1 MGGRLTMSRVRKVIF
16 WCHLTTGVLAGVVIL
31 TMSVTGV
38 LLTYERQIEAW
49 ADARTYTVAAA
60 PDAARL
66 PVETLVA
73 KAREGREGVPTSV
86 TLRADRSAAAA
97 VGFPGGRTVFVDPY
111 TGAVLGGGAEGTRA
125 FFHVVTDVHRWLGAS
140 GENRTVGRAVTGA
153 CNLGFLFLVAS
164 GFYIWWPRKWTRP
177 QFRSVLWFR
186 RGLSAK
192 ARDFNWHN
200 TIGFWSVAPLF
211 LVVLS
216 GVVISYQWAGNLVY
230 RAAGEQPPAPRSGPP
245 PGQQPAG
252 EVSTAGLE
260 PLIARAEQQVAGW
273 RAIGVQL
280 PATDDAPVAFSIDE
294 GTGGQPQYRA
304 QLTLDRATGEVT
316 KWEPFSS
323 FSTGRQLRS
332 FLRFAH
338 TGEVFGI
345 PGQTIAGLV
354 SLGGAVLVWTGL
366 ALSWRRWRAW
376 MARRPGRVRAVAAAE
391 SPAD

>member
-1 MGGRLTMSRVRKVIF
+1 MSRVRKVIF

-60 PDAARL
+60 PGAARL

-73 KAREGREGVPTSV
+73 TAREGREGVPTSV
-86 TLRADRSAAAA
+86 TLRADRSAAAV

-111 TGAVLGGGAEGTRA
+111 TGAVLGGGAEGTRS

-140 GENRTVGRAVTGA
+140 GENRAVGRAVTGA

-200 TIGFWSVAPLF
+200 TIGFWSVVPLF

-230 RAAGEQPPAPRSGPP
+230 RVAGEQPPAPRSGPP
-245 PGQQPAG
+245 PGQQPAV

-260 PLIARAEQQVAGW
+260 PLLARAEQQVAGW

-280 PATDDAPVAFSIDE
+280 PATDDAPVIFSIDE

-376 MARRPGRVRAVAAAE
+376 MARRSGRVRAVAAAE
-391 SPAD
+391 SPGD